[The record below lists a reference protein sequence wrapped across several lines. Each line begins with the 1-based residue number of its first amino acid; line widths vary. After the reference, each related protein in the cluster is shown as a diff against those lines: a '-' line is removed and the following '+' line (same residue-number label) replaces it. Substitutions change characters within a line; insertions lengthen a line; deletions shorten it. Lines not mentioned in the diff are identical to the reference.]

1 MTTAEGRSIAAVAD
15 DNVVGFD
22 VETVEAWLRTVSD
35 VKTPLQWSPLPGG
48 HSNLT
53 YSLRQAGGRDLVI
66 RRPPQGDLLPKAHD
80 MWREYRIIEAL
91 WPTDVPVPKPIAYCD
106 DREVADAHFYVME
119 KCDGQALFGQSSTAS
134 WLDMAARHQAGNA
147 MADALAALHAVD
159 PAVVGLADLSRPD
172 GYLARQLNTWY
183 SSWQAQ
189 AANAQIDNP
198 RVHDVHDLLSSRIP
212 ADPIPRV
219 VHGDCGPHN
228 ALFLQSGDI
237 SALLDWEIATLGDP
251 LADLAYTIN
260 AWVGPGDEAVDLLNP
275 ATAIPGFPRRGE
287 VLKRYVALTRAD
299 VSNLAYY
306 RAFNYWKRACI
317 VQGVYARY
325 RIGQKSSEG
334 VDMAYLAS
342 RIDRALD
349 AAARIGKE
357 AL

>member
-1 MTTAEGRSIAAVAD
+1 VAPD
-15 DNVVGFD
+15 EVVGFD
-22 VETVEAWLRTVSD
+22 VKRVEAWLETVSD
-35 VKTPLQWSPLPGG
+35 VRTPLRWSPLPGG

-53 YSLRQAGGRDLVI
+53 YSLRGTGRRDLVI

-106 DREVADAHFYVME
+106 DREVAEVHFYVME
-119 KCDGQALFGQSSTAS
+119 RCDGQALFNQSATAS
-134 WLDMAARHQAGNA
+134 WLDLAARHTAGSA
-147 MADALAALHAVD
+147 LAEALAALHGVNPTA
-159 PAVVGLADLSRPD
+159 VGLGDLSRPD
-172 GYLARQLNTWY
+172 AYLARQLSTWY
-183 SSWQAQ
+183 SSWKAQ
-189 AANAQIDNP
+189 AANAQIDNSL
-198 RVHDVHDLLSSRIP
+198 VQHLHDLLSARIP
-212 ADPIPRV
+212 ADPGPRV

-228 ALFLQSGDI
+228 ALFLQSGQI

-251 LADLAYTIN
+251 LADLAYTVN
-260 AWVGPGDEAVDLLNP
+260 AWVGPGDETVDVPNP
-275 ATAIPGFPRRGE
+275 ATAIPGFLRRSELLG
-287 VLKRYVALTRAD
+287 RYIELTGAD

-325 RIGQKSSEG
+325 RVGQKSSEG
-334 VDMAYLAS
+334 VDMPSLAS
-342 RIDRALD
+342 RIDRLLD

>member
-1 MTTAEGRSIAAVAD
+1 VAND
-15 DNVVGFD
+15 KVVGFD
-22 VETVEAWLRTVSD
+22 VKRVEAWLETVSD
-35 VKTPLQWSPLPGG
+35 VKAPLQWFPLPGG

-53 YSLRQAGGRDLVI
+53 YSLHQTGHRDLVI

-106 DREVADAHFYVME
+106 ERQVAEVHFYVME
-119 KCDGQALFGQSSTAS
+119 KCDGQALFDQSSTAS
-134 WLDMAARHQAGNA
+134 WLDMAARRRAGTA
-147 MADALAALHAVD
+147 LAEALAALHGVD
-159 PAVVGLADLSRPD
+159 PTAVGLADLSRPD

-183 SSWQAQ
+183 SSWKAQ
-189 AANAQIDNP
+189 AANAQIDNVQ
-198 RVHDVHDLLSSRIP
+198 VHDVHDLLSSRIP
-212 ADPIPRV
+212 GDPGPRI

-228 ALFLQSGDI
+228 ALFLQSGEI

-260 AWVGPGDEAVDLLNP
+260 AWVGPGDETVDVLDP
-275 ATAIPGFPRRGE
+275 ATAIPGFPCRGE
-287 VLKRYVALTRAD
+287 VLERYLELTGAD

-325 RIGQKSSEG
+325 RIGQKSREG
-334 VDMAYLAS
+334 VDMEYLAR
-342 RIDRALD
+342 RIDRLLD